1 MVTVFRIVFFFLA
14 ALIILGCETYKN
26 KTSAKPVITHAE
38 DTNLV
43 HYDEIGKTQSD
54 SSQKSNLFIEKL
66 RNKVSLDSIDY
77 EGLVSFLITNNDESQ
92 SEEVGYL
99 LYQFLNGNEQ
109 YNRSFEKFL
118 STKDAII
125 RDSIL
130 SSLIKILCLDLG
142 EDNYTYQR
150 LIKDFP
156 LFKGNDASKSE
167 FKNCMDSENL

>member
-1 MVTVFRIVFFFLA
+1 MVTFFRVVLFFLA
-14 ALIILGCETYKN
+14 SLIILGCETYNN
-26 KTSAKPVITHAE
+26 KKSVEPVISRSE
-38 DTNLV
+38 DTILV
-43 HYDEIGKTQSD
+43 HNDEIGKPLSD
-54 SSQKSNLFIEKL
+54 SSQKSDLFKEKL

-77 EGLVSFLITNNDESQ
+77 EGLVNFLNKNNDESE

-118 STKDAII
+118 STKDVSI

>member
-1 MVTVFRIVFFFLA
+1 MITVFRIVFFFLA
-14 ALIILGCETYKN
+14 SLIILGCETYKN
-26 KTSAKPVITHAE
+26 KTSTKPDITRAE

-43 HYDEIGKTQSD
+43 HYDEIGNELSD
-54 SSQKSNLFIEKL
+54 STQKSELFKEKL

-77 EGLVSFLITNNDESQ
+77 EGLVSFLNSNNDESQ

-109 YNRSFEKFL
+109 YNRSFKNFL
-118 STKDAII
+118 STKKASI

-130 SSLIKILCLDLG
+130 VSLIQILCLDLG

-156 LFKGNDASKSE
+156 IFRGNDVSKSE
-167 FKNCMDSENL
+167 FKNCMDSEN